1 MSFPR
6 VNGAMLSNYV
16 GEYTRGI
23 ARLAPPLI
31 TLRALHTPGQP
42 VCLVG
47 KVLNQAPGTAVL
59 EASVRALGAG
69 RRWAH
74 ASAEIRRSRPR
85 FTNGMVLQNSN
96 ATSPPLLRPRQ
107 DGANVNVQLAS
118 GNPGFNTSFCEARGA
133 PRGRSPARAGG
144 EGIQFEGCSGTQ
156 VVAVVTDTGNV
167 EEQRSSELGDTFG
180 ASHAHASV
188 HSAVSNGTTSRTR
201 RHAELPAVHAPR
213 ERPLPGH
220 VLEYAAA
227 VRGTC
232 EPAWAGT
239 WASP

>member
-31 TLRALHTPGQP
+31 TLRALHTPGKP

-74 ASAEIRRSRPR
+74 QGR
-85 FTNGMVLQNSN
+85 
-96 ATSPPLLRPRQ
+96 LLR
-107 DGANVNVQLAS
+107 S
-118 GNPGFNTSFCEARGA
+118 
-133 PRGRSPARAGG
+133 
-144 EGIQFEGCSGTQ
+144 
-156 VVAVVTDTGNV
+156 
-167 EEQRSSELGDTFG
+167 
-180 ASHAHASV
+180 
-188 HSAVSNGTTSRTR
+188 
-201 RHAELPAVHAPR
+201 
-213 ERPLPGH
+213 
-220 VLEYAAA
+220 
-227 VRGTC
+227 
-232 EPAWAGT
+232 
-239 WASP
+239 